1 VSSVWLLEAG
11 KENGDDSGKK
21 VVVGVGRVV
30 TVQGEKESAR
40 QLRSISGGIQA
51 GTKTIVQSIFVLC
64 GNNILCIQ
72 CRPLPAFFYFLI
84 KNIL

>member
-1 VSSVWLLEAG
+1 VSSIWLLEAG